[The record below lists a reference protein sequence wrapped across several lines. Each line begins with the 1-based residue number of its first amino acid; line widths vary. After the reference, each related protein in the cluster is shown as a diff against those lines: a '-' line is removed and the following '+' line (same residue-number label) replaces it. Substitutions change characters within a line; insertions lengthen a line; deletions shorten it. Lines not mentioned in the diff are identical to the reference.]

1 MKLITQKIVIPISA
15 FLVSGEASATIMFDL
30 NCYSSGGGTCT
41 TASNPDS
48 WGKITIEDS
57 LADSNQ
63 VNIAVD
69 LVGDHLLGMK
79 DLYLNFDP
87 SVTVTSFDVVSATS
101 WDGSAES
108 TEGITVAYSDTPY
121 LLNPFNFNMTLC
133 FSDSNNSPA
142 KCNGDIGGLDPYT
155 IMLAAVNGTTALNLD
170 ASMFNFGSTDT
181 GQTVYALAHLQD
193 CTSEQT
199 GCDGGSIKVG
209 ATASPKLGVTSVPEP
224 SVLALLGVGLLGL
237 IGISKRKKT
246 A

>member
-1 MKLITQKIVIPISA
+1 MKLLIQKIVIPIFA
-15 FLVSGEASATIMFDL
+15 FLFSGQANAIIMFDL

-41 TASNPDS
+41 TALNPDS

-57 LADSNQ
+57 LADSSQ
-63 VNIAVD
+63 VIIAVD

-108 TEGITVAYSDTPY
+108 SEDITAAYSDTPY
-121 LLNPFNFNMTLC
+121 QLNPFNFNMTLC

-142 KCNGDIGGLDPYT
+142 KCNGDIGGLDSYT
-155 IMLAAVNGTTALNLD
+155 FTLAAMNDTNALNLD

-181 GQTVYALAHLQD
+181 AGQTVYALAHLQG
-193 CTSEQT
+193 CTSAQT

-209 ATASPKLGVTSVPEP
+209 GTASSVPEP

-237 IGISKRKKT
+237 FGISKRKK

>member
-1 MKLITQKIVIPISA
+1 MKSILQKILISFFA
-15 FLVSGEASATIMFDL
+15 VLISGQASAIMFDL

-48 WGKITIEDS
+48 WGTITIEDS

-63 VNIAVD
+63 VIITVD
-69 LVGDHLLGMK
+69 LVGDHSLGLK

-87 SVTVTSFDVVSATS
+87 SVAVTDFNVVDATS
-101 WDGSAES
+101 WDGSAVS
-108 TEGITVAYSDTPY
+108 TESITVAYSDTPY
-121 LLNPFNFNMTLC
+121 LLNPFNFNMSLC
-133 FSDSNNSPA
+133 FSDSNNSPT

-155 IMLAAVNGTTALNLD
+155 ITLEAMNGINALDLD
-170 ASMFNFGSTDT
+170 ASMFNFGSTDST

-193 CTSEQT
+193 CTSAQT

-209 ATASPKLGVTSVPEP
+209 ATEPSNVPEP
-224 SVLALLGVGLLGL
+224 SVLALLGIGLLGL
-237 IGISKRKKT
+237 AGHRRYTRK